1 MAADRGTPS
10 ALSEKRRGHRPLKL
24 ATVPATRSRYLTGR
38 DSEVWRLLAKGL
50 SNAEIAGVLVIGETT
65 VKSHSFRLLMKLG
78 ATSRTQ
84 AVVMAYETGL
94 VRPGNPTDG
103 E

>member
-1 MAADRGTPS
+1 M
-10 ALSEKRRGHRPLKL
+10 
-24 ATVPATRSRYLTGR
+24 
-38 DSEVWRLLAKGL
+38 
-50 SNAEIAGVLVIGETT
+50 IGETT
-65 VKSHSFRLLMKLG
+65 VTSHSFRLLMKLG

>member
-1 MAADRGTPS
+1 M
-10 ALSEKRRGHRPLKL
+10 
-24 ATVPATRSRYLTGR
+24 PATRSRYLTGR

-65 VKSHSFRLLMKLG
+65 VKNHTSRLLMKLG